1 MYRKHNVMKNTPFLK
16 FHEALGARI
25 IPFAGYNMPVEYSG
39 ITDEHM
45 TVREKVGV
53 FDVSHMGE
61 FWINGPRALEFL
73 QYVTSNDVSVL
84 TDGKVQYTCF
94 PNGKGGIVD
103 DLLVY
108 RFSKEKYLLVVNAS
122 NIEKDWAWCV
132 QNAAR
137 FGITA
142 GPGKDMNNASDGTAQ
157 LAVQGPLALAAMQNL
172 TSEKITD
179 MEYYTFK
186 VLKFAG
192 IPDVILSTT
201 GYTGAGGCEIYV
213 RNADAPRL
221 WEEVFKAGADYG
233 IKPIGLGA
241 RDTLRLEMGFCLYGN
256 DINDETSPI
265 EAGLGWITKFVPGKD
280 FIDRALLLKQKEEGT
295 ARRLKGFIMIDKA
308 IPRQHYEVADA
319 SGKIIGEVTSGTMS
333 PVLKQ
338 GIGMAYLQKDFW
350 KNDSEIFIRV
360 RGKDMK
366 ARVTALPF
374 VKK

>member
-1 MYRKHNVMKNTPFLK
+1 MKNTPFLK

-61 FWINGPRALEFL
+61 FWVNGPHALEFL
-73 QYVTSNDVSVL
+73 QYVTSNDVSAL

-108 RFSKEKYLLVVNAS
+108 RFSREKYLLVVNAS

-132 QNAAR
+132 QHASR
-137 FGITA
+137 FGISA
-142 GPGKDMNNASDGTAQ
+142 GPGNDMNNASDGTAQ
-157 LAVQGPLALAAMQNL
+157 LAVQGPLALEAMQNL
-172 TSEKITD
+172 TSVKITD

-221 WEEVFKAGADYG
+221 WEEVFRAGAEYG

-256 DINDETSPI
+256 DINDTTSPI

-280 FIDRALLLKQKEEGT
+280 FIDRALLLRQKEEGT
-295 ARRLKGFIMIDKA
+295 ARRLKGFVMIDKA
-308 IPRQHYEVADA
+308 IPRQHYEVVDA

-338 GIGMAYLQKDFW
+338 GIGMAYLNKDYW
-350 KNDSEIFIRV
+350 KNDSEIYIRV
-360 RGKDMK
+360 RGKEMK
-366 ARVTALPF
+366 ARVTAPPF
-374 VKK
+374 LKK